1 MNGYSTGWKFNG
13 WWDIPAIPGST
24 SAGATVTGIPV
35 SATTGLPFSAPTQSW
50 NGDVYTEPLMRYAVN
65 VHGYNSIRMRF
76 PMTAPVA
83 GALRAPVAW
92 HIYLVESDAEPDQTA
107 SMWMMSTFATV
118 MTTWP
123 TQASIPTAYST
134 LRTMFFN
141 QYGKTWMTLANAVR
155 NVQGHGAVA
164 SLTEIPATNP
174 TTLNPAYG
182 YIGNTFAGVLGSY
195 SSLQPHSI
203 TAAGVNV
210 ADIYSDAAICPTY
223 SPALGVAAQN
233 ASAGEIYVNNLG
245 GAQYLLCVP
254 VVAYAYQPVDTK
266 YTAPSTLVDTLA
278 KSVGMMY
285 NLLQ

>member
-24 SAGATVTGIPV
+24 SAGATTTGVPV
-35 SATTGLPFSAPTQSW
+35 SATTGLPFSTPIQSW
-50 NGDVYTEPLMRYAVN
+50 NGDVYTEPLMQYAVN

-83 GALRAPVAW
+83 GATRSPVAW

-123 TQASIPTAYST
+123 TQAAIPTAYSGF
-134 LRTMFFN
+134 RTIFLN

-155 NVQGHGAVA
+155 NVQGHGAVT
-164 SLTEIPATNP
+164 SLTEIPASNP
-174 TTLNPAYG
+174 LTLNAAYG
-182 YIGNTFAGVLGSY
+182 YIGNTFSGVLGSY
-195 SSLQPHSI
+195 SNLQPHKI
-203 TAAGVNV
+203 LLTGAPEAEV
-210 ADIYSDAAICPTY
+210 YSDAAICPTY
-223 SPALGVAAQN
+223 SPALGGTAQSTN
-233 ASAGEIYVNNLG
+233 AGEIYVNNLG

-254 VVAYAYQPVDTK
+254 VVAYAYLPADTK
-266 YTAPSTLVDTLA
+266 YTAPSALVDTVA